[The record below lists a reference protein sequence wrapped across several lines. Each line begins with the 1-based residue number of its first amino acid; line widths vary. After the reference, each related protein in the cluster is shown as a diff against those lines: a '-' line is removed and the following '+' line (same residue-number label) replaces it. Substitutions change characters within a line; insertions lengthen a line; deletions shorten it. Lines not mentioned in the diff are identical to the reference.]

1 LTDNVVFREVADIP
15 ELGYDYMEYSLTGG
29 WFMNI
34 DCYLSHGC
42 GSEKALR
49 ENITQ
54 ALAIEKVKANVNFN
68 VVDDEKAI
76 ALGLSGSPSI
86 FVDGR
91 EIQPQGTVGFA

>member
-1 LTDNVVFREVADIP
+1 MTDNFVFQEVVDIS
-15 ELGYDYMEYSLTGG
+15 ELGYYYIEYSMIGE

-54 ALAIEKVKANVNFN
+54 ALAIEKVKAEINFK

-76 ALGLSGSPSI
+76 AFGLSGSPSV
-86 FVDGR
+86 FVNGR
-91 EIQPQGTVGFA
+91 EIQPQGTVGFS